1 MPEIALHNISFA
13 YRDTPILDDFRL
25 DMVSSELTCLLG
37 SSGCGKTTLLRLIAG
52 LETPQK
58 GQVLIGNKLVAE
70 NGSVLIPAHKRKIG
84 FVFQDLALWPH
95 FNVYNNIGFALS
107 ESKKYDAETSRNK
120 IEEVLQ
126 LFDLQSH
133 RNNYPHQLS
142 GGQKQLVAIAR
153 ALVMEPDILLM
164 DEPLANLDV
173 KRKRNILDYIKQIQK
188 QYDLTLVY
196 VTHDHREAFSIADRV
211 VVMDEG
217 KIIAQGSVTDI
228 KKSENAFVQDFL
240 EY

>member
-1 MPEIALHNISFA
+1 MPTISLQNLSYAYGYTSILNDFSLDIA
-13 YRDTPILDDFRL
+13 
-25 DMVSSELTCLLG
+25 SSQLTCLLG

-52 LETPQK
+52 LEIPQK

-70 NGSVLIPAHKRKIG
+70 HGKILIPAHKRKIG

-196 VTHDHREAFSIADRV
+196 VTHDQREAFSIADRV

-217 KIIAQGSVTDI
+217 KIVAQGSVTEI
-228 KKSENAFVQDFL
+228 KKSNNTFVQDFL
-240 EY
+240 AY